1 MNKQW
6 GQLGNLRTQIFNR
19 LNKQSAIALARPVK
33 PKLNPRA
40 KSFYPKGLNPR
51 ARSFYPKGLNP
62 RARSFSPKSQNYV
75 LSAHGGY
82 LSNRKIYIP
91 KNVKI
96 IFFIK
101 EGSPLG
107 LWGNEIQTRVCENPN
122 KESYIYS
129 RGKYLRR
136 KEAVTNQWIND
147 YYFQS
152 DRVYF
157 TLENQTTRNILKS
170 MNITFLH
177 FLDLNPQY
185 IKKIKLDTKWKAGIR
200 LNRTYSSQF
209 YTTKKDEVLTNILN
223 QKNQSVNKF
232 CNLNYYNA
240 DEVKAEIKKVGVD
253 NMIIPK
259 GARLLVMTKSHF
271 YSGLVK
277 CSNNRVI
284 YNIDTMGPISLS
296 QLIKRIWKPDEKFV
310 IHAITCRSKIH

>member
-1 MNKQW
+1 M
-6 GQLGNLRTQIFNR
+6 
-19 LNKQSAIALARPVK
+19 ARPVK

-51 ARSFYPKGLNP
+51 AK
-62 RARSFSPKSQNYV
+62 SFSPKSQNYV

-82 LSNRKIYIP
+82 ISNQKIYIP

-96 IFFIK
+96 IFFVK
-101 EGSPLG
+101 EGSPLK
-107 LWGNEIQTRVCENPN
+107 LWSNEIQTRVCENPN

-129 RGKYLRR
+129 RGRRLCR
-136 KEAVTNQWIND
+136 KEAFTNQWIND

-152 DRVYF
+152 DLVYF

-185 IKKIKLDTKWKAGIR
+185 MRKIKLNTKWKAGVR
-200 LNRTYSSQF
+200 LNRTYSSPF
-209 YTTKKDEVLTNILN
+209 YITEKDEVLTNILN
-223 QKNQSVNKF
+223 QKNQSLNKF
-232 CNLNYYNA
+232 CQLNYYNA
-240 DEVKAEIKKVGVD
+240 DEVKAEIKKMGVD
-253 NMIIPK
+253 NIIIPK
-259 GARLLVMTKSHF
+259 GTRLFVATSADEHF

-296 QLIKRIWKPDEKFV
+296 QLIKKIWKPNEKFV
-310 IHAITCRSKIH
+310 IHTITCRTKIH